1 MDCLPCPARPERR
14 KVLTMPSNTRVHLHR
29 LAGVLATALVVGVA
43 AVAPAAAAPGDGS
56 ATLSWQELGMG
67 SSVSIDSADVA
78 VGVSIPVPEGMV
90 PTRLTGVVASA
101 TNVSDAFI
109 QVARNDGTIVGTVR
123 VPRFGP
129 QQLSTPFA
137 VPLTAVPVGDNGR
150 ADLRL
155 TLRNTNADAVCGPI
169 PDVSLTGLNVAYSGT
184 ASVPRTIQDVFGT
197 VVSTVTVYTP
207 VKPSAAVGQTA
218 LGVVA
223 AIADHYRPQRVAIE
237 VKESAGTSVPR
248 SGNPLDRAVVIREA
262 DGAGEVRLEGA
273 GRPDAALVISGD
285 ADSLPDQVALFR
297 EGLTGLA
304 QTTSVSVEA
313 VGARDVQGSDTVR
326 FDEFSD
332 RLSTEVLGATT
343 LVPGFDPTM
352 LALGRPGAVDV
363 QLKAR
368 YTPVRADERAN
379 VLAMSGGEVLQTSA
393 LNGSGVLDTQ
403 FTIPA
408 AQVAA
413 NEPLEFRISYEPAPG
428 ACSPRSVPLTFQI
441 DPSSTASSSTTPV
454 RMGGFSSVPLGW
466 QPTVQVA
473 LDNTNPGQLDAAA
486 ELIASVQRS
495 SATALSPVLVPLD
508 QAVSSGTGALVI
520 ADAANAR
527 PLSPPINTEDAS
539 TLVDLSDQVRLAI
552 PNGLGSIQAF
562 AQNSRTVVL
571 VTTSGSWD
579 LVDPLF
585 AYLDD
590 QEGDL
595 ANLRGDVLV
604 AGRAG
609 QTELMTVRADGPRPE
624 IAAVGTSWLM
634 WLGVSIALVA
644 IAVLVAVG
652 ATVYRRRAA
661 GPGGADGPHDSDT
674 P

>member
-1 MDCLPCPARPERR
+1 MSSP
-14 KVLTMPSNTRVHLHR
+14 VRVRLRR
-29 LAGVLATALVVGVA
+29 LAGVLVAALIVGVA
-43 AVAPAAAAPGDGS
+43 AVAPASAAPGDGS
-56 ATLSWQELGMG
+56 TTLSWQQLGMG
-67 SSVSIDSADVA
+67 SSVSIDSADVS
-78 VGVSIPVPEGMV
+78 VGVSIPVPEGMS

-109 QVARNDGTIVGTVR
+109 QVARTDGTIVGTVR

-129 QQLSTPFA
+129 QQLSTPFT
-137 VPLTAVPVGDNGR
+137 VPLSAVPVGDNGR

-184 ASVPRTIQDVFGT
+184 ASVPGTIQDVFGT
-197 VVSTVTVYTP
+197 VVSSVTVYTP
-207 VKPSAAVGQTA
+207 VRPSAAVSQTA

-223 AIADHYRPQRVAIE
+223 AIADHYRPQRVSIQVVE
-237 VKESAGTSVPR
+237 NVGAGIPR

-262 DGAGEVRLEGA
+262 GGAGEVRLEGG
-273 GRPDAALVISGD
+273 GRPEATLVISGD
-285 ADSLPDQVALFR
+285 AGSLPDQVALFR
-297 EGLTGLA
+297 EGLTGLV
-304 QTTSVSVEA
+304 QTTSVAVESVRD
-313 VGARDVQGSDTVR
+313 RDVQGSDTVT
-326 FDEFSD
+326 FGDFSD
-332 RLSTEVLGATT
+332 RLSAEVLGATT

-352 LALGRPGAVDV
+352 LALGRPGAVNV
-363 QLKAR
+363 HLKAR

-379 VLAMSGGEVLQTSA
+379 VLAVSGGEVLHTSA
-393 LNGSGVLDTQ
+393 LDASGVLDTQ

-441 DPSSTASSSTTPV
+441 DPSSSASSSTTPV

-473 LDNTNPGQLDAAA
+473 LDNTNPSQLNAAA
-486 ELIASVQRS
+486 QLIASVQRS

-508 QAVSSGTGALVI
+508 QAITSGTGALVI

-527 PLSPPINTEDAS
+527 PLDPPINTEDAS

-609 QTELMTVRADGPRPE
+609 QTELMTVRADGPQAE
-624 IAAVGTSWLM
+624 VDQVGTNWVV
-634 WLGVSIALVA
+634 WLGVSVA
-644 IAVLVAVG
+644 AVVIGVLVAV
-652 ATVYRRRAA
+652 VVMLYRRRFGDSNGPA
-661 GPGGADGPHDSDT
+661 GSATS
-674 P
+674 

>member
-1 MDCLPCPARPERR
+1 MLVA
-14 KVLTMPSNTRVHLHR
+14 
-29 LAGVLATALVVGVA
+29 ALIVGVA
-43 AVAPAAAAPGDGS
+43 AVAPASAAPGDGS
-56 ATLSWQELGMG
+56 TTLSWQQLGMG
-67 SSVSIDSADVA
+67 SSVSIDSADVS
-78 VGVSIPVPEGMV
+78 VGVSIPVPEGMS

-109 QVARNDGTIVGTVR
+109 QVARTDGTIVGTVR

-129 QQLSTPFA
+129 QQLSTPFT
-137 VPLTAVPVGDNGR
+137 VPLAAVPVGDNGR

-155 TLRNTNADAVCGPI
+155 TLRNSNADAVCGPI

-184 ASVPRTIQDVFGT
+184 ASVPGTIQDVFGT
-197 VVSTVTVYTP
+197 VVSSVTVYTP
-207 VKPSAAVGQTA
+207 VRPSAAVSQTA

-223 AIADHYRPQRVAIE
+223 AIADHYRPQRVSIQVVE
-237 VKESAGTSVPR
+237 NAGAGIPR
-248 SGNPLDRAVVIREA
+248 PGDPLDRAVVIREA
-262 DGAGEVRLEGA
+262 GGAGEVRLEGG
-273 GRPDAALVISGD
+273 GRPDATLVISGD
-285 ADSLPDQVALFR
+285 AGSLPDQVALFR

-304 QTTSVSVEA
+304 QTTSVAVESVRD
-313 VGARDVQGSDTVR
+313 RDVQGSDTVT
-326 FDEFSD
+326 FGDFSD
-332 RLSTEVLGATT
+332 RLSAEVLGATT

-363 QLKAR
+363 HLRAR

-379 VLAMSGGEVLQTSA
+379 VLAVSGGEVLHTSA
-393 LNGSGVLDTQ
+393 LDASGVLDTQ

-441 DPSSTASSSTTPV
+441 DPSSSASSSTTPV

-473 LDNTNPGQLDAAA
+473 LDNTNPSQLNAAA
-486 ELIASVQRS
+486 QLIASVQRS

-508 QAVSSGTGALVI
+508 QAITSGTGALVI

-527 PLSPPINTEDAS
+527 PLDPPINTEDTS

-609 QTELMTVRADGPRPE
+609 QTELMTVRADGPQAE
-624 IAAVGTSWLM
+624 VDQVGTNWVV
-634 WLGVSIALVA
+634 WLGVSVA
-644 IAVLVAVG
+644 AVVIGVLVAV
-652 ATVYRRRAA
+652 VVMLYRRRFGDSNGPA
-661 GPGGADGPHDSDT
+661 GSATS
-674 P
+674 